1 MLVTFCGHRHI
12 YHEKEIQNK
21 LFVYVEEL
29 IKRGAT
35 DFMLGGYGEFDFLA
49 ASVVKELS
57 GKYSY
62 IKSILVIPY
71 LNREYNMDLYN
82 YSIYPPIESVPL
94 KFAITKRNQWMVDK
108 SDVVVS
114 YVINSQGGSYK
125 TLEYAIKKEKQII
138 EITL

>member
-1 MLVTFCGHRHI
+1 MLVTFCGHRNI
-12 YHEKEIQNK
+12 SNAKEIKNK
-21 LFVYVEEL
+21 LFVCVEEL

-35 DFMLGGYGEFDFLA
+35 EFMLGGYGEFDFLA

-71 LNREYNMDLYN
+71 LNIKFNTELYD
-82 YSIYPPIESVPL
+82 YSLYPPIESVPL
-94 KFAITKRNQWMVDK
+94 RFAISKRNQWMVDK

-125 TLEYAIKKEKQII
+125 TLEYAIKRKKQII